1 MNWGRE
7 ERALFQP
14 EKVPISR
21 LELSARAYNALRLN
35 GIRMLSEILFADGET
50 LRGLDYMTR
59 PIADEILACCREYLR
74 EHEEDTVMSA
84 IGPEETV
91 SPAEASDEPLL
102 PAEEQPEK
110 NEVPLTQD
118 TKDAA
123 APESASTTEQQT
135 EVTEPEAVPEPTP
148 IGTEQTVSHEP
159 PQQSILLGSTAIP
172 IEALG
177 LSVRSF
183 NCLKRA
189 KINTAQELMGKTEEE
204 LLSIRN
210 LGRKSAEEIAAV
222 MSRFDTASFLETDAS
237 GNEITEAEPSDE
249 LAPSDEE
256 IPVIVADD
264 RPIEALNLSV
274 RSYNC
279 LKRAKFKTVQ
289 QLLDISSEDLIK
301 IRNLGKKS
309 LEELEAIKSS
319 YVPSPAIAPRKVEY
333 TPEELKELILA
344 AYTVPF
350 KGFSFQDFKDALPK
364 EVEDSSIKK
373 AVGSLLAE
381 GKLEYVDFRCY
392 RVYPSYSDY
401 FVSNL
406 ETLEERTR
414 EVLVRRFAGDALET
428 IAQKLGITRERVRQ
442 IFQKEKG
449 KYIRKIRIACK
460 KDTEVS
466 VFDEDFY
473 KPLYTQCD
481 VPNFFWVEEV
491 NLTQQTIDYLKNVY
505 KKGTK
510 KPEEVLGDESIPVS
524 LRYRLRSFL
533 DRDKLRIDGKLFPR
547 SRSAIEEYALR
558 KYAQNELEFDQ
569 FVELY
574 NGLLEANIIPFDD
587 KLYYTENNLRS
598 RSNRFADSMFCLWK
612 QGERLRWYDIQSRDY
627 SELLDALSLNS
638 YQNTELSTRKFM
650 ELYPKLMEKYDLRD
664 PYELHNLLK
673 KISTQYGLDFVKFS
687 RQPILQFGEFDRL
700 EAIKTAIISLSPVS
714 QIDLVD
720 YLYQEYGYDKATAVG
735 YLTPFSA
742 YYHNGIYTAH
752 FKRIPEDRT
761 DALMEKLSEDFYFID
776 EIKAIYASLFR
787 DADLEEIN
795 PYTLKNLGFVVNS
808 GYALQNHPTAS
819 AYFTHLLT
827 KDDVYDVR
835 DILNHYG
842 SIQMFNQTYSE
853 LLKNHQIF
861 LFEKDQ
867 IITLR
872 RMEKLGITEENMEA
886 YCEAVRD
893 FVEDNTYFTL
903 VSLRQDGFT
912 HPLEQLGFDDY
923 FYVSLLGSSEG
934 FSSQRAYGS
943 IVLYRGERTGHFSRA
958 DFLVS
963 LLREYESV
971 DLDEFIGD
979 VQNRF
984 GVSIPS
990 RFDVTQAVHGSE
1002 LYYDSIMDKIY
1013 RNKELYYSDF
1023 DE

>member
-21 LELSARAYNALRLN
+21 LELSARA
-35 GIRMLSEILFADGET
+35 SEILFADGET
-50 LRGLDYMTR
+50 LRRLDYMTR

-110 NEVPLTQD
+110 NEAPLTQD

-135 EVTEPEAVPEPTP
+135 EVTEPEVVPESAP
-148 IGTEQTVSHEP
+148 IGTEQTDSHEP

-237 GNEITEAEPSDE
+237 GNEIPEAEPSDE

-279 LKRAKFKTVQ
+279 LKRAKIKTVQ

-301 IRNLGKKS
+301 IRNLGRKS
-309 LEELEAIKSS
+309 LEELEAFKRE
-319 YVPSPAIAPRKVEY
+319 YVPTVISTEKQSCTTNIKKRSY
-333 TPEELKELILA
+333 TADELKELILA
-344 AYTVPF
+344 AYNIPF
-350 KGFSFQDFKDALPK
+350 KGFSFQDFKDALPN
-364 EVEDSSIKK
+364 EAADSDIKK

-392 RVYPSYSDY
+392 LVYPSFYEY
-401 FVSNL
+401 FEMFL
-406 ETLEERTR
+406 EGLLERDQIVMRRRYTGYTL
-414 EVLVRRFAGDALET
+414 DA
-428 IAQKLGITRERVRQ
+428 IAQELGITRERVRQ
-442 IFQKEKG
+442 IQKKNAQKALIRAKNLSGKNALSEDFYAPLYSSCEIPDAFWTDDLGLSQASIHYLEGTYEKG
-449 KYIRKIRIACK
+449 K
-460 KDTEVS
+460 
-466 VFDEDFY
+466 
-473 KPLYTQCD
+473 
-481 VPNFFWVEEV
+481 
-491 NLTQQTIDYLKNVY
+491 
-505 KKGTK
+505 K

-547 SRSAIEEYALR
+547 SRPAIEEYALR
-558 KYAQNELEFDQ
+558 KYARDELEFDR

-574 NGLLEANIIPFDD
+574 NGLLTANSIPFDE
-587 KLYYTENNLRS
+587 KLYYAQENNRY

-687 RQPILQFGEFDRL
+687 RQPILQFGKFDRL

-761 DALMEKLSEDFYFID
+761 DALMEKLSEDFYFSD

-808 GYALQNHPTAS
+808 GYALQNHPSAS

-872 RMEKLGITEENMEA
+872 RMEKLGITEENIEA

-943 IVLYRGERTGHFSRA
+943 IVLYRGERTGQFSRA